1 MPPVGGGSSESD
13 AIVGQRVGKYQV
25 LKRLATGGMAE
36 LFLARSTGIEGFQ
49 KVVALKRIL
58 PQLADNE
65 DFVEMFLH
73 EARLAASLE
82 HPNIVHVSDFGK
94 AGNDYFFVMAYVHG
108 RDLLAILRNA
118 VKKRKRPSIEN
129 AITIALGTCEG
140 LHYAHEHVGFDG
152 KPLGIVHRDVSPTN
166 VLVSY
171 DGHVKLVDFGIAK
184 AAAQNSTTRAGVR
197 KGKAA
202 YMSPEQCRGA
212 KVDRR
217 SDIWSMGV
225 VLFEMTTMVRLY
237 KAESEL
243 AIMHK
248 IVNDSVP
255 SLREV
260 DPKFPLALEQIIL
273 KCLRHDPAERYQTA
287 RDLQRALQRFA
298 AEHDMSPAASG
309 LSDYMKRLFGEPEV
323 PWAGLDVPFG
333 PGSGGTQTVDYAAMR
348 TAHSPAH
355 HGTDNTVGPVEPTPV
370 SSPSNSNVVS
380 VSHHAGLWSGTNVAT
395 GPIRPPSRALWIG
408 GGALV
413 GLNAAV
419 LVWWLSS
426 WLAANQTPTPIQAP
440 AAQAPAASVAPA
452 ATAPAKVTPAS
463 R

>member
-1 MPPVGGGSSESD
+1 MGGGSSESD

-118 VKKRKRPSIEN
+118 VKKRKRPSIED

-202 YMSPEQCRGA
+202 YMSPEQCRGTT
-212 KVDRR
+212 VDRR
-217 SDIWSMGV
+217 SDVWSMGV

-248 IVNDSVP
+248 IVNDPVP

-260 DPKFPLALEQIIL
+260 DPKFPPALEQIIL
-273 KCLRHDPAERYQTA
+273 KCLRHEPAERYQSA
-287 RDLQRALQRFA
+287 RELQQELQRFA
-298 AEHDMSPAASG
+298 VEHDMSPSASG
-309 LSDYMKRLFGEPEV
+309 LSDYMKRLFGAPEV
-323 PWAGLDVPFG
+323 PWSGLDIPFG
-333 PGSGGTQTVDYAAMR
+333 PGSGGTQTVDYAATR
-348 TAHSPAH
+348 TAQSPVG
-355 HGTDNTVGPVEPTPV
+355 HGTDGVGPIEPTPV

-380 VSHHAGLWSGTNVAT
+380 VPHRASMWSGTNVAT

-426 WLAANQTPTPIQAP
+426 WLAANQTPAP
-440 AAQAPAASVAPA
+440 APAPASTSPAVTAPTTK
-452 ATAPAKVTPAS
+452 TAPAS

>member
-1 MPPVGGGSSESD
+1 MGGGSSESD
-13 AIVGQRVGKYQV
+13 GIVGQHIGKYQV

-36 LFLARSTGIEGFQ
+36 LLLARSTGIEGFQ
-49 KVVALKRIL
+49 KVFALKRIL
-58 PQLADNE
+58 PQLADSE

-94 AGNDYFFVMAYVHG
+94 ANNDYFFVMAYIHG
-108 RDLLAILRNA
+108 RDLLAVLRSA
-118 VKKRKRPSIEN
+118 VKKRRRPSIEN
-129 AITIALGTCEG
+129 AITIALGTCAG

-152 KPLGIVHRDVSPTN
+152 KPLGIVHRDISPTN

-212 KVDRR
+212 TVDRR

-237 KAESEL
+237 KAENEL

-248 IVNDSVP
+248 IVNDPVP

-260 DPKFPLALEQIIL
+260 DPDYPEDLEAIIL
-273 KCLRHDPAERYQTA
+273 KCLRHEPGERYQTA
-287 RDLQRALQRFA
+287 LELQQDLQRFA
-298 AEHDMSPAASG
+298 FEHDMAPSAPG
-309 LSDYMKRLFGEPEV
+309 LSEYMHSLFGEPEV
-323 PWAGLDVPFG
+323 PWAGLDIPFG
-333 PGSGGTQTVDYAAMR
+333 PGSGGTQTVDYVAMR
-348 TAHSPAH
+348 TAPAPGPMESTPVHSPSSSSVVGSAH
-355 HGTDNTVGPVEPTPV
+355 A
-370 SSPSNSNVVS
+370 SM
-380 VSHHAGLWSGTNVAT
+380 WSGTNIAT

-426 WLAANQTPTPIQAP
+426 WLAANQAPTPTAP
-440 AAQAPAASVAPA
+440 VAPITA
-452 ATAPAKVTPAS
+452 APTA